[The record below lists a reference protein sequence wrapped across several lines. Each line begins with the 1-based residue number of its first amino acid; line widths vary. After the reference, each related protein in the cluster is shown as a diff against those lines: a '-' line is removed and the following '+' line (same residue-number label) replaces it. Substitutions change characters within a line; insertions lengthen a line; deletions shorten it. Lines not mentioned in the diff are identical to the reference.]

1 VGIGSRE
8 EDLEGHSLI
17 RAVISHTETHSNEE
31 KQWAV
36 DGHISISSGSG
47 RGAKSN
53 VVKAGPDIGHLLQKV
68 ITETADKIRKG
79 VMARKLKTRLLK
91 KKRVDDIEK

>member
-17 RAVISHTETHSNEE
+17 RAAISHTETHSNEE
-31 KQWAV
+31 KKGDVA
-36 DGHISISSGSG
+36 GNISISSG

-68 ITETADKIRKG
+68 ITETADNIRKG